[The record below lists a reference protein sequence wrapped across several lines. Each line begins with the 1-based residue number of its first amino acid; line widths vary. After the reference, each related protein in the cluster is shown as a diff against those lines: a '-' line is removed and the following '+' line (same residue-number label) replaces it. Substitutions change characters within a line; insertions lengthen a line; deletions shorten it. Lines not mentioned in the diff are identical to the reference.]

1 MKTTKILLAILLVI
15 TACRT
20 KEIFDK
26 EINGII
32 TGKQKLSETVQGI
45 DHAFE
50 AFEKEAP
57 SDLVTRFINDQLT
70 DGYLKYFSDPNS
82 NEAIK
87 KIFYVLLD
95 KIMRENEAMF
105 NSKNKTIIE
114 MWRLTFKRYML

>member
-95 KIMRENEAMF
+95 KIMRENEAVF
-105 NSKNKTIIE
+105 TSKNKTIIE

>member
-70 DGYLKYFSDPNS
+70 DGCLKYFSDPNS
-82 NEAIK
+82 NKAIK

-95 KIMRENEAMF
+95 KIMRENEAVF
-105 NSKNKTIIE
+105 TSKNKTIIE